1 MFNSIRGI
9 LTEKRADSVCLET
22 GGVEWELAVPAR
34 SVDDFGVLGAE
45 ARAFVWLHHW
55 EDGMRLFG
63 FPTRE
68 ERAVFLELMKVEG
81 IGPKQALR
89 VLSGIRPEAL
99 EAALAADDLAA
110 LQRVPGVG
118 PKLAQKML
126 LALKGKIVIGAIP
139 AGPGASAAK
148 AAAPWADVVRALVD
162 MGFERKAAEKTV
174 AALAA
179 ELGAPGSGAGEPA
192 ERERELFRRALL
204 ELSTGA

>member
-1 MFNSIRGI
+1 MFNSISGR
-9 LTEKRADSVCLET
+9 LSEKRADSVCIDT

-34 SVDDFGVLGAE
+34 SVDDFGKLDSE
-45 ARAFVWLHHW
+45 AKAYTWLHHY

-63 FPTRE
+63 FPSRE
-68 ERAVFLELMKVEG
+68 ERTVFLELMKVEG

-99 EAALAADDLAA
+99 DAALESDDLAA

-126 LALKGKIVIGAIP
+126 LALKGKLVLRP
-139 AGPGASAAK
+139 DEAGPAKGEASGE
-148 AAAPWADVVRALVD
+148 WADLVRALVD
-162 MGFERKAAEKTV
+162 MGFDRKRVEKAV
-174 AALAA
+174 KALAP
-179 ELGAPGSGAGEPA
+179 EVPAGP

-204 ELSTGA
+204 DLSTGA